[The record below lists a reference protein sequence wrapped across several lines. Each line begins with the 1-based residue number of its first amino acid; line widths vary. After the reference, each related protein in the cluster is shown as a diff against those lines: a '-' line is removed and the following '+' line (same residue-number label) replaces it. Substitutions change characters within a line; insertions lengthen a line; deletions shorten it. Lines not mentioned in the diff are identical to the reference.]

1 MSEAPRIQDLRSHLN
16 DSPYHLCILPSPLY
30 DVRGRQLAKHY
41 FRPGKTI
48 TVLWLGS
55 SLANES
61 QDVVRNVA
69 NNFIAALEAN
79 SSLAEIQF
87 LVGLDGTRNV
97 NRGYYIGDFVI
108 ILSIS
113 RNLLP
118 PQLF

>member
-1 MSEAPRIQDLRSHLN
+1 MYPAIPSIRRPRAAFLGWLN
-16 DSPYHLCILPSPLY
+16 IIS
-30 DVRGRQLAKHY
+30 VTE
-41 FRPGKTI
+41 KTI

-87 LVGLDGTRNV
+87 LVGLDGTKNV
-97 NRGYYIGDFVI
+97 SRGHYIGDFVI